1 MLDLLRNG
9 VASDNHLGGASSHA
23 DGALHANDAPPAST
37 TSSPTHADSDV
48 LVFPAFQQEAVNL
61 TTDYALFKECLDI
74 ASRLNDVDL
83 YLTSGYVNF
92 PKEIAEKLAHYR
104 STMRFLFAA
113 PQANSFFHDPGF
125 ASVIP
130 ACYNIVGLRSE
141 RDE

>member
-1 MLDLLRNG
+1 MGLIPGSSRDSHREFRDRIHTLQ
-9 VASDNHLGGASSHA
+9 SSSH
-23 DGALHANDAPPAST
+23 
-37 TSSPTHADSDV
+37 THLETDSDV
-48 LVFPAFQQEAVNL
+48 LVFPTFQQEPL
-61 TTDYALFKECLDI
+61 GCTSDYDAFRGVIDI

-104 STMRFLFAA
+104 STMHFLFAA

-130 ACYNIVGLRSE
+130 ACYNIVGLRSGS
-141 RDE
+141 DG